1 MGLLTNLFISII
13 NLVFVA
19 MDVLFLMI
27 LAIIVYQRWR
37 PSWLEKISSVSE
49 RLISPVLGYFQRL
62 TSRATGKTYSKRVS
76 LNLLAFCLWI
86 TRLIVACL
94 L

>member
-19 MDVLFLMI
+19 MDILLLMI
-27 LAIIVYQRWR
+27 LAKIVYQRWR
-37 PSWLEKISSVSE
+37 LSWLKQVVDTVEPLMSSV
-49 RLISPVLGYFQRL
+49 LCHFQRL
-62 TSRATGKTYSKRVS
+62 TSGMTGKAYPEKT
-76 LNLLAFCLWI
+76 LLALLVICLSVI
-86 TRLIVACL
+86 RFIIATL

>member
-13 NLVFVA
+13 NLIFVA
-19 MDVLFLMI
+19 MDILLLMI
-27 LAIIVYQRWR
+27 LAKIIYQKWR
-37 PSWLEKISSVSE
+37 PSWLEQISNVIEPLVSYVLDHFQK
-49 RLISPVLGYFQRL
+49 LISRI
-62 TSRATGKTYSKRVS
+62 TGKTYSKRIS

-86 TRLIVACL
+86 THLIIAGL

>member
-19 MDVLFLMI
+19 MDILLLML
-27 LAIIVYQRWR
+27 LAKIVYQRWR
-37 PSWLEKISSVSE
+37 PSWLEQIANAIDPLISFVLDHFQ
-49 RLISPVLGYFQRL
+49 RLISRI
-62 TSRATGKTYSKRVS
+62 TGKTYSTRIS
-76 LNLLAFCLWI
+76 LNLLVFCLWI
-86 TRLIVACL
+86 TRLIVAGL